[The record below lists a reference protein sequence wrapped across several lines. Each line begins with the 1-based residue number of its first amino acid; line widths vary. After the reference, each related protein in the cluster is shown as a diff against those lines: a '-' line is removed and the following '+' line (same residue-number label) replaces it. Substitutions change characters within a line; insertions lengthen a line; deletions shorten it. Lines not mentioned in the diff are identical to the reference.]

1 MAISTQRGRGQRIV
15 DHRLDGLA
23 VIRHAGK
30 AAENSISDGRTWWS
44 DVNMTAAEVMN
55 RELAYEF
62 EDYVTIDL
70 TFGSD
75 TELYWKERASGA
87 DANETIS
94 TIHVDEST
102 TLTGWVE
109 HDGIIVSLWSDF
121 AAGRT
126 YGFQYFTDGSVRKL
140 IGTISLR

>member
-1 MAISTQRGRGQRIV
+1 M
-15 DHRLDGLA
+15 D
-23 VIRHAGK
+23 
-30 AAENSISDGRTWWS
+30 
-44 DVNMTAAEVMN
+44 MTTAHVMN

-62 EDYVTIDL
+62 EEYVTIDL

-75 TELYWKERASGA
+75 TEFYWKERASGA

-94 TIHVDEST
+94 TIHVNEST

-109 HDGIIVSLWSDF
+109 HDGTIVSLWSDF

-126 YGFQYFTDGSVRKL
+126 YGFQYFKDGAVRKL
-140 IGTISLR
+140 VGSIELKA

>member
-1 MAISTQRGRGQRIV
+1 MTT
-15 DHRLDGLA
+15 
-23 VIRHAGK
+23 
-30 AAENSISDGRTWWS
+30 AE
-44 DVNMTAAEVMN
+44 AMN
-55 RELAYEF
+55 RRLAYEF

-70 TFGSD
+70 TFSSD
-75 TELYWKERASGA
+75 SELYWKERVSGA

-121 AAGRT
+121 AAGTT
-126 YGFQYFTDGSVRKL
+126 YGFQYFTDGSIRKL
-140 IGTISLR
+140 IGTIRVEE

>member
-1 MAISTQRGRGQRIV
+1 M
-15 DHRLDGLA
+15 
-23 VIRHAGK
+23 
-30 AAENSISDGRTWWS
+30 
-44 DVNMTAAEVMN
+44 NMTTAEAMN

-75 TELYWKERASGA
+75 AELYWKERASGA

-94 TIHVDEST
+94 TIHVDDST

-126 YGFQYFTDGSVRKL
+126 YGFQCFTDGSVRQL
-140 IGTISLR
+140 VGTITPKA